1 MKCLHKKIALAALL
15 LGSAPVAVYSQLS
28 FANSNSRLSVT
39 DFHSGNSISV
49 LDMDGDGMDDI
60 ARMDEGYQ
68 LQLQK
73 QRTGQSFVTVNGV
86 NMGGSSAWSMVV
98 ADANEDGYRDV
109 VAGFGSGASLSLANA
124 GGASYGAATALPN
137 SGYFLQN
144 MNFMDV
150 DNDGDV
156 DIFGCND
163 VGMSKIWT
171 NNGSGAYTVSNIIN
185 FDVSA
190 TDDSGNYGSIWSDFD
205 NDGDVDFYIAKCRQG
220 VNDSN
225 DARRISILFV
235 NNGNG
240 TYTENAA
247 AYGLRI
253 KAQSW
258 TANFEDINNDG
269 WFDVLLTQHDV
280 NTKLML
286 NDGTGH
292 FHNINAN
299 NAAGLNINF
308 TPYQSKMADFD
319 NDGWVDVLISGSS
332 GSASSG
338 RLFRNNHN
346 NTFTAVTN
354 AFPSPSENAIH
365 SYGLGDLNHDGK
377 MDIYAGYGDGY
388 NSSTNVDDVLW
399 LNTTDNENH
408 FVAFTLQG
416 TISNRDA
423 LGARIFLYGD
433 WGVQT
438 REVRAGESYGTCN
451 TFNLHFGLGSATSID
466 SAIINWPSGTVTKL
480 YDKPV
485 DQFITVIEGQ
495 CSSPD
500 NKITYVGSPVIC
512 AGQSVTLSAPA
523 GGGYTYLWSNG
534 ATTQTTQVTTAG
546 EYSVKVTS
554 GSCSSISPIVTVE
567 VSPDET
573 PTVTALGDLTFCAGG
588 SVTLEGPAGV
598 SGYHWTGGAT
608 TQQLEVTESGS
619 YALTIDGSCQQWT
632 SAPVEVEVLAAP
644 TPVIPGASVLNSGSV
659 TLTATSGNNLEWY
672 DAAVGGTLINTG
684 NSYTTPVLTS
694 TTSYFVQGTS
704 EYPGQTNHTGQTDH
718 AGSSEY
724 SGGNGTNAT
733 TSFTVLDD
741 CTLKSVKVYTD
752 LAGERL
758 IQVKN
763 GGGTVVASATVNIP
777 VTTGLP
783 GGSTRIDLNFS
794 LAPGTYTIGTDAATN
809 NTNFGYASPRLK
821 RTNGTGVAYPY
832 TITDILSIT
841 GSSEGS
847 TLFYYFYDWEVVSG
861 SYSCVSERTEVT
873 VTVTSDAGIAESNT
887 VGLIT
892 YPNPTDGQL
901 NIKATQTA
909 VNGATLKVLDV
920 TGKTVY
926 LERTVNL
933 PQGGIKTINV
943 QGMASGI
950 YTLELANGE
959 SVYNVKFIVR

>member
-1 MKCLHKKIALAALL
+1 MKHLYKQAALATLL
-15 LGSAPVAVYSQLS
+15 LGGTAGMAYSQMT

-39 DFHSGNSISV
+39 DFHSGVGIAV
-49 LDMDGDGMDDI
+49 VDMDGDGMDDI
-60 ARMDEGYQ
+60 ARMDDGYL
-68 LQLQK
+68 LQIQK
-73 QRTGQSFVTVNGV
+73 QRTGQQFASVNGV

-109 VAGFGSGASLSLANA
+109 AAGFGSGASLSLANA
-124 GGASYGAATALPN
+124 GGTGYGPANALPSSN
-137 SGYFLQN
+137 YFLQN

-163 VGMSKIWT
+163 VGMSKIWS
-171 NNGSGAYTVSNIIN
+171 NNGSGTYTVSNIIN
-185 FDVSA
+185 FDVSP

-258 TANFEDINNDG
+258 TASFEDINNDG

-292 FHNINAN
+292 FNNINVN
-299 NAAGLNINF
+299 NAAGLNVNF

-319 NDGWVDVLISGSS
+319 NDGWVDVLISGSN
-332 GSASSG
+332 GNATSG

-346 NTFTAVTN
+346 NTFTAVTD
-354 AFPSPSENAIH
+354 AFPSAIENAIH

-377 MDIYAGYGDGY
+377 IDIYAGYATGY
-388 NSSTNVDDVLW
+388 TSPSSTDDVLW
-399 LNTTDNENH
+399 LNTTDNDNH
-408 FVAFTLQG
+408 FVTFTLQG
-416 TISNRDA
+416 TVSNRDA

-451 TFNLHFGLGSATSID
+451 SFNMHFGLGSATTID
-466 SAIINWPSGTVTKL
+466 SAVIKWPSGTVTTL

-485 DQFITVIEGQ
+485 DQFIHVIEGQ

-500 NKITYVGSPVIC
+500 NIVSIVGSPVIC

-523 GGGYTYLWSNG
+523 GYTYLWSNG
-534 ATTQTTQVTTAG
+534 ATTQTTQVTVAG

-554 GSCSSISPIVTVE
+554 GNCSSVSPIVTVE

-588 SVTLEGPAGV
+588 SVTLEGPAGAT
-598 SGYHWTGGAT
+598 GYHWTGGGTA
-608 TQQLEVTESGS
+608 QQLEVTESGT
-619 YALTIDGSCQQWT
+619 YTLTIDGSCQQWT
-632 SAPVEVEVLAAP
+632 SAPVEVDVLAAP
-644 TPVIPGASVLNSGSV
+644 APVVPGATVVNSGSV
-659 TLTATSGNNLEWY
+659 TLTATSGTNLEWY
-672 DAAVGGTLINTG
+672 DDATGGTLLNTG

-694 TTSYFVQGTS
+694 TTTYYVQGTTD
-704 EYPGQTNHTGQTDH
+704 YPGATDHTGQTDH
-718 AGSSEY
+718 AGTSDY
-724 SGGNGTNAT
+724 SGGNTTNAT
-733 TSFTVLDD
+733 TSFTVLDN
-741 CTLKSVKVYTD
+741 CTLKTVKVYTD

-763 GGGTVVASATVNIP
+763 SGGTVVASATVNIP
-777 VTTGLP
+777 VTTALP
-783 GGSTRIDLNFS
+783 GGSTRIDLNFA
-794 LAPGTYTIGTDAATN
+794 LTPGTYTIGTDGATN

-821 RTNGTGVAYPY
+821 RTNQTGVAYPY

-841 GSSEGS
+841 GSSEGN
-847 TLFYYFYDWEVVSG
+847 TLFYYFYDWEVQSG
-861 SYSCVSERTEVT
+861 SFSCVSERTAVT
-873 VTVTSDAGIAESNT
+873 VEVISDAGINENNSA
-887 VGLIT
+887 GLST

-909 VNGATLKVLDV
+909 INGATLKVLDV

-926 LERTVNL
+926 LENTVNL

-943 QGMASGI
+943 QSLASGI
-950 YTLELANGE
+950 YTLELSNGE
-959 SVYNVKFIVR
+959 TAYNVKFIVR